1 MPIICWATLLGSSYS
16 EKSMLTKRIIP
27 CLDVTH
33 GRVVKGTNFVDLRD
47 AGDPVELAQRYD
59 AEGADELVFL
69 DITATSDSRY
79 ILRDLV
85 EKTAKGLFI
94 PFTVGG
100 GIASME
106 TISDMLKAGADKVSI
121 NSAAVKNPDFVR
133 ESSQRYGAQCIVV
146 AVDAKRVGDRW
157 EVFTHGGRRPTGID
171 AVGWAARMAQLG
183 AGELLVPSM
192 DRDGTKMGYD
202 LDFLKAINAVVRIPV
217 IASGGAGTAA
227 HVVDA
232 LKVADAALLASVL
245 HFGEMTVG
253 EIKAQCEAAFVTV
266 RR

>member
-1 MPIICWATLLGSSYS
+1 
-16 EKSMLTKRIIP
+16 MLTKRIIP

-33 GRVVKGTNFVDLRD
+33 GRVVKGRNFVDLRD

-79 ILRDLV
+79 ILRDWV
-85 EKTAKGLFI
+85 EKTARCLFI

-100 GIASME
+100 GISNME
-106 TISDMLKAGADKVSI
+106 TISDLLNAGADKVSV
-121 NSAAVKNPDFVR
+121 NSAAVKNPEFVR
-133 ESSQRYGAQCIVV
+133 EASQRYGAQCIVV
-146 AVDAKRVGDRW
+146 AMDAKRVGDRW

-171 AVGWAARMAQLG
+171 AVEWAARMAQLG
-183 AGELLVPSM
+183 AGELLVTSM

-227 HVVDA
+227 HVVEA

-245 HFGEMTVG
+245 HFKELSIAGLKASCKAVG
-253 EIKAQCEAAFVTV
+253 LPIRC
-266 RR
+266 